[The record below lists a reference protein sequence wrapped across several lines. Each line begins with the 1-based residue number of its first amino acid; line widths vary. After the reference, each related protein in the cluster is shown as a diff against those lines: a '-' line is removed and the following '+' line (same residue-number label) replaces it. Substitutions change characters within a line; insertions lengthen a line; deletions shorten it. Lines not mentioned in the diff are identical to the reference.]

1 MTRQMSL
8 NAFLM
13 ATGHHI
19 AGWRHPQAHAA
30 GGLDLAHYQ
39 QLAATAERGCFDAIF
54 LSDTLAMLPGQ
65 TQALQRMARTEHFE
79 PLTLLAA
86 LAAVT
91 RRIGL
96 IATATSSYN
105 SVRTLVDSFASLE
118 RLSGGR
124 SGWNL
129 VTSSNARE
137 SLNFGREQHY
147 GHGDRYESARRF
159 LRDVRQQWQTAGL
172 APVQVL
178 AGASA
183 EGREL
188 AAAHAEV
195 LFTAQPEL
203 AGAQAFYADVKSRMP
218 GFGRHPDSLK
228 IMPGV
233 MPIVGR
239 TEQQAEGLYQQLQ
252 ELVEPVVGVSL
263 LSDIA
268 GGLDLGAYPVDG
280 SLPELP
286 PTNSGVSRQHLLL
299 DVARK
304 EGLSI
309 RQLYLRMSAARGHH
323 VVVGTAK
330 TIADRLEQWF
340 TQGAADGFNI
350 MPPYLA
356 GGLEDFVEQ
365 VVPELQKRGLFR
377 RQYAGR
383 TLREHL
389 NITVAARLARE
400 GDISNSED
408 VLDVP
413 ASSRASLAP
422 TSEPH
427 H

>member
-1 MTRQMSL
+1 MKRQMSL

-19 AGWRHPQAHAA
+19 AGWRHPAANAA

-54 LSDTLAMLPGQ
+54 LSDTLALLPGKL
-65 TQALQRMARTEHFE
+65 QALERMARTEHFE

-86 LAAVT
+86 LAAGT

-105 SVRTLVDSFASLE
+105 RVETLVDSFASLE

-124 SGWNL
+124 CGWNL

-147 GHGDRYESARRF
+147 AHADRYQSARRV
-159 LRDVRQQWQTAGL
+159 LREVRSQWQAAGL

-178 AGASA
+178 AGASN

-203 AGAQAFYADVKSRMP
+203 AGAQAFYADVKKRVVRL
-218 GFGRHPDSLK
+218 GRQPDALK

-239 TEQQAEGLYQQLQ
+239 TEQQAEDLYQQLQ
-252 ELVEPVVGVSL
+252 ALVEPVVGVSL

-280 SLPELP
+280 PLPELP

-299 DVARK
+299 EVARN
-304 EGLSI
+304 EGFSI

-323 VVVGTAK
+323 VVVGTAA
-330 TIADRLEQWF
+330 TIADRLEHWF
-340 TQGAADGFNI
+340 CEGAADGFNI
-350 MPPYLA
+350 MPAYLA
-356 GGLEDFVEQ
+356 GGLDDFVEL
-365 VVPELQKRGLFR
+365 VVPELQNRGLFR
-377 RQYAGR
+377 QQYSGR

-389 NITVAARLARE
+389 NL
-400 GDISNSED
+400 
-408 VLDVP
+408 P
-413 ASSRASLAP
+413 ALNDTQGNRAYA
-422 TSEPH
+422 
-427 H
+427 